1 VAALMTLTAQDLRQF
16 SLLSVFTETEL
27 NTLLHISKLHAY
39 EKDQIVFLEGESIKE
54 LYFVLE
60 GWFKAE
66 KVSREGRGQ
75 TLRLIGPGEILN
87 ELAVFSGDS
96 SSVSAVAMEPA
107 VVFSLTQAQV
117 EKLLT
122 DSPSFS
128 RAVIQNLAQ
137 RIQHLLNHIENLS
150 LYPVEVRL
158 ARFLLDNAEEGM
170 MTRQPWQTQSEIAN
184 QLGTVMDVVNRNLQK
199 MARRGLISLD
209 RDTIKIVNQ
218 KGLEDLAR
226 G

>member
-1 VAALMTLTAQDLRQF
+1 MTLTAQDLRQF

>member
-1 VAALMTLTAQDLRQF
+1 MAALMTLTAQDLRQF